1 MAKTPIKTA
10 LITGAGKRI
19 GKAIATD
26 LSEHG
31 FAVVIHAHGS
41 MSDAEQ
47 LASELNG
54 KGGKAVA
61 IQADL
66 TDFAD
71 TSSLVCKAYEKVGPL
86 GLLVNTASMFKNDAI
101 DHFEEDV
108 WNQHFSMH
116 VRAPSILTKDFAKQL
131 PGQNSGLVVNII
143 DQRVWAPN
151 PRFYS
156 YTLSKAAL
164 WMATQTQAQALAP
177 SIRVNAIGPGPTLP
191 NERQDPRDFQAQI
204 DGLILRQG
212 PKLEEF
218 GRTIRFL
225 FDTPSITGQM
235 IALDGG
241 QHLGWETPDVAEI
254 VE

>member
-1 MAKTPIKTA
+1 MAKTPLKTA

-31 FAVVIHAHGS
+31 FSVVIHAHGS
-41 MSDAEQ
+41 MNDADQ
-47 LASELNG
+47 LAAELNR
-54 KGGKAVA
+54 KGGNAVA

-71 TSSLVCKAYEKVGPL
+71 TSSLVCKAYQHVGPI
-86 GLLVNTASMFKNDAI
+86 GLLVNNASIFKNDSI
-101 DHFEEDV
+101 EHFEEDV
-108 WNQHFSMH
+108 WDQHFSMH

-131 PGQNSGLVVNII
+131 PGQNSGLVVNVI

-177 SIRVNAIGPGPTLP
+177 AIRVNALGPGPTLP